1 MWFRTSI
8 IKSMGFSYHHINN
21 MLFRTSIL
29 FSQKCWV
36 AFIIPTDEL
45 ILFRG
50 VESTQH
56 QIICKFGCVRK
67 WSYSPAWWTLMNQST
82 CSPLKRATVVSS
94 LLVIVYFPVKS
105 TKRLPWGKLGSW
117 RYGGFLKWGYP
128 QSSSISNDG
137 IFPTKNHPALGYPHD
152 YGKPHILF
160 LVVRKGK
167 SWWTNWIGY
176 PKLESRKTMDL
187 LIGTPWKLDQLWSL
201 DSW

>member
-21 MLFRTSIL
+21 MWFRTSIL

-45 ILFRG
+45 IFFRG

-117 RYGGFLKWGYP
+117 RYGGFLKWGVP
-128 QSSSISNDG
+128 L
-137 IFPTKNHPALGYPHD
+137 NHHPFRTMGFSLPKTIQLLGSPMTMES
-152 YGKPHILF
+152 PINI
-160 LVVRKGK
+160 VSCCSQR
-167 SWWTNWIGY
+167 SWWTKWMENHG
-176 PKLESRKTMDL
+176 SAD
-187 LIGTPWKLDQLWSL
+187 
-201 DSW
+201 